1 MTGPGTG
8 TPLGSR
14 RNRLR
19 EFWHRVYQKSSEDN
33 VFFMAGVIS
42 YNLLIAVIPLF
53 LLMVGLW
60 GYVLRAR
67 YGDPSEVIVRLLE
80 NYIPVVGG
88 DIDLVAELSG
98 AINGL
103 VASRAGYSVVGSLL
117 FIWLATRLVSTL
129 RLALREVF
137 DIAADRGVLK
147 GKLFDIQFVVIG
159 GVLLLLNVLITV
171 IPQSIGGWGAGL
183 IGVPEDF
190 LGTTQR
196 WLAALLAFAS
206 IWTLFALN
214 LLVRAGPTHS
224 MAHRVACH
232 IGHGPVLRSD
242 EVGVRVVRD
251 FSGRLSL
258 GLWESYHLGR
268 VVLLVLL
275 RIRSVYPE
283 RRNRPGI
290 HHAQSAKSANP
301 DCLGR
306 IYVRLAI

>member
-1 MTGPGTG
+1 VTGPGTG

-33 VFFMAGVIS
+33 VFFTAGAIS

-80 NYIPVVGG
+80 NYVPVVGG
-88 DIDLVAELSG
+88 DIDLVAESSG

-137 DIAADRGVLK
+137 DIAADRGALK

-171 IPQSIGGWGAGL
+171 ILQSIGGWGAGL
-183 IGVPEDF
+183 IGVPEDL

-206 IWTLFALN
+206 IWTLFALIYWYVPARRIQWHTPWLAASVMALSYEVMKWGFGWYATSVADYRSAYGN
-214 LLVRAGPTHS
+214 LTTL
-224 MAHRVACH
+224 
-232 IGHGPVLRSD
+232 
-242 EVGVRVVRD
+242 
-251 FSGRLSL
+251 
-258 GLWESYHLGR
+258 
-268 VVLLVLL
+268 VVLFFW
-275 RIRSVYPE
+275 IYYASVVFILSGE
-283 RRNRPGI
+283 I
-290 HHAQSAKSANP
+290 AQVYTMRKARKVQIQTA
-301 DCLGR
+301 LGGST
-306 IYVRLAI
+306 

>member
-1 MTGPGTG
+1 VTGPGTG

-67 YGDPSEVIVRLLE
+67 YG
-80 NYIPVVGG
+80 
-88 DIDLVAELSG
+88 VAELSG

-268 VVLLVLL
+268 VVLLDLL